1 MSETN
6 VPQTAMTGAQAQ
18 RAAPDP
24 RRWLVLATIGLA
36 QLMIVLDLTVVNI
49 ALPSAQR
56 SLHFATVDR
65 QWVVTAYAL
74 AFGSLLLLLGGR
86 LADLLSRKVTFM
98 AGLAGFAAVSAV
110 GGAATSF
117 AMLVTARACQG
128 FFAAVMAPSA
138 LSVLTNTFQDP
149 KDRGKAFGV
158 FGAIAGAGGA
168 VGLLLGGALTEFLSW
183 RWTLFVNLVFA
194 GVALAGATVLLKR
207 EPAPGGQRLDLAG
220 AVLVGGAMFCLVY
233 GCSNAATHNWR
244 TPSACGFLAAGVI
257 ALAAFTVWQARAK
270 APLLPPRIVLDRNR
284 GGAYLAM
291 LFAGAGMFGIFLF
304 AAYYLQTTLRYSPV
318 VTGFAFLP
326 MVVVLMV
333 SASVGQIVLMP
344 RTGPKPLTG
353 LGMLIT
359 AAGMVWLTRM
369 GVHSG
374 YASAI
379 LGPLLVT
386 AAGLGQVIAPAL
398 NTGTFGVAPHDAGAA
413 SATVNVGQQL
423 GGSIGTAL
431 LNTVVTAATATYLTS
446 HLNPAAI
453 VAGHPSPALVRQS
466 LVHGYTVGF
475 WWTAGIFTV
484 GAVVCGTLLRRG
496 PLDPRHGPRRDYGS
510 GARGKEL
517 RMRTSATEW
526 STVTKGASR

>member
-1 MSETN
+1 MSDRR
-6 VPQTAMTGAQAQ
+6 VPRSAVPETGAE
-18 RAAPDP
+18 RAAGDR
-24 RRWLVLATIGLA
+24 RRWLILATVALA

-74 AFGSLLLLLGGR
+74 AFGSLLLLGGR
-86 LADLLSRKVTFM
+86 LADLLGRKVTFM

-128 FFAAVMAPSA
+128 AFAAVMAPSA

-168 VGLLLGGALTEFLSW
+168 VGLLLGGAVTEFLSW

-207 EPAPGGQRLDLAG
+207 EPARGGQRLDLAG

-233 GCSNAATHNWR
+233 GCSNAATHNWH
-244 TPSACGFLAAGVI
+244 TPSAYGFLAAGVI
-257 ALAAFTVWQARAK
+257 ALAAFTAWQARAK

-304 AAYYLQTTLRYSPV
+304 TAYYLQTTLGYSPV

-326 MVVVLMV
+326 MVVMLMV

-353 LGMLIT
+353 LGMLIA

-398 NTGTFGVAPHDAGAA
+398 NTGTFGVAPHDAGVA
-413 SATVNVGQQL
+413 SATINVGQQL

-431 LNTVVTAATATYLTS
+431 LNTVAAAATATYLTS
-446 HLNPAAI
+446 HLNPATI
-453 VAGHPSPALVRQS
+453 VAGHSSPALVQQS

-475 WWTAGIFTV
+475 WWTAGIFTL

-496 PLDPRHGPRRDYGS
+496 PLDPRQGH
-510 GARGKEL
+510 AATTTVEHAGKEL
-517 RMRTSATEW
+517 RTGTSATEW
-526 STVTKGASR
+526 STVTKGASQ